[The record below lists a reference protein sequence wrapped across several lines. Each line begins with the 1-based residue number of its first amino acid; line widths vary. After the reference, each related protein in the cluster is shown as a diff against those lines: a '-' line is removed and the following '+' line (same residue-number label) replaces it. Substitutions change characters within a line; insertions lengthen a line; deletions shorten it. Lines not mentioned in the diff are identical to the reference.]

1 MYLYGGGGMKSKDAT
16 ITNKIIKERFVQEL
30 KNTELTY
37 LEIGKRVG
45 ISASLLSQYK
55 NTKKMPTLENFAR
68 ICQVLEL
75 DANYILG
82 LED

>member
-1 MYLYGGGGMKSKDAT
+1 MKSKNAT
-16 ITNKIIKERFVQEL
+16 ITNKLIKERFVREL
-30 KNTELTY
+30 ENCELTF

-45 ISASLLSQYK
+45 ISPTMLTQYK